1 LEEQFK
7 EALGKAIRSLEIGSY
22 GLEEIESSYE
32 EIIWRLKNPTA
43 ERIWYIAEAIR
54 RGFSIGEIY
63 EFSRIDPWFLNNI
76 KEVVEIE
83 NKLKQIDIFSMH
95 QDELKEILFIAKQN
109 GLSDKRIASLTGNK
123 EEEIRLIMEN
133 GNDFHALKIFW
144 MMLLTF
150 QLSGFYSRRPYF
162 YST

>member
-63 EFSRIDPWFLNNI
+63 EFSRIDPWF
-76 KEVVEIE
+76 
-83 NKLKQIDIFSMH
+83 
-95 QDELKEILFIAKQN
+95 
-109 GLSDKRIASLTGNK
+109 
-123 EEEIRLIMEN
+123 
-133 GNDFHALKIFW
+133 
-144 MMLLTF
+144 
-150 QLSGFYSRRPYF
+150 
-162 YST
+162 